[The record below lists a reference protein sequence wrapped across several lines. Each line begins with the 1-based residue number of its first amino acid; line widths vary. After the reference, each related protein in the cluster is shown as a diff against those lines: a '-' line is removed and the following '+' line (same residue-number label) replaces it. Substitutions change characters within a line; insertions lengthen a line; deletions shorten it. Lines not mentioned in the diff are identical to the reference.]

1 MSPSPDL
8 PANQSPSPPIP
19 PRKPQGLGWESFV
32 ERRIREAQA
41 AGAFDN
47 LPGRGQ
53 PIPGIDDPPDE
64 NWWIRQKLHDEGV
77 NVLPPVLEARL
88 DRERTLERLDAIQT
102 EAEVRQ
108 VLKALNDR
116 LQAAIQSAAA
126 GPSLSVPLVDID
138 ATVRQWR
145 DRRRINTSGT

>member
-1 MSPSPDL
+1 
-8 PANQSPSPPIP
+8 
-19 PRKPQGLGWESFV
+19 LGWESFV
-32 ERRIREAQA
+32 ERRIREAQE

-88 DRERTLERLDAIQT
+88 DRERTLESLKSLQS

-108 VLKALNDR
+108 VLKALNER

-126 GPSLSVPLVDID
+126 GPSLSVPLVEID
-138 ATVRQWR
+138 STVQQWR